1 MAHARSVAIAT
12 VVVTRNNESSQ
23 LGRARTGDMSGGNAD
38 LEMTPI
44 ALPKIP
50 ATAWAVLG
58 ILSFGRELT
67 GYDIKNWSDA
77 ILHFFYW
84 SPATSQ
90 IYTELRRLED
100 LGLVSS
106 RSIARDEVREKT
118 VYAITPLGTDAL
130 RTWQATVDAEAPVLK
145 HGVLLRI
152 WLGHL
157 AEPDRLRQQIADH
170 RSRLIDEL
178 TLAQESQ
185 QQADGQPDWAYPAL
199 VASWAVR
206 RIESEIE
213 LADAMLID
221 LDRLAQTR

>member
-1 MAHARSVAIAT
+1 
-12 VVVTRNNESSQ
+12 
-23 LGRARTGDMSGGNAD
+23 MSGGNT
-38 LEMTPI
+38 EVQSSNV

-106 RSIARDEVREKT
+106 RTVARDEVREKT
-118 VYAITPLGTDAL
+118 IYAITPLGTDAL
-130 RTWQATVDAEAPVLK
+130 RSWQATVDAEAPVLK

-157 AEPDRLRQQIADH
+157 AEPARLREQIADH
-170 RSRLIDEL
+170 RARLIEEL
-178 TLAQESQ
+178 TSAQESQ
-185 QQADGQPDWAYPAL
+185 RQADAQPDWAYPAL

-213 LADAMLID
+213 LADSMLID
-221 LDRLAQTR
+221 LDRLAQRR

>member
-1 MAHARSVAIAT
+1 
-12 VVVTRNNESSQ
+12 
-23 LGRARTGDMSGGNAD
+23 MSGGNTDLQAAD
-38 LEMTPI
+38 I

-106 RSIARDEVREKT
+106 RTVARDEVRDKT
-118 VYAITPLGTDAL
+118 VYAITPIGTEAL
-130 RTWQATVDAEAPVLK
+130 RSWQATVDAEAPVLK

-157 AEPDRLRQQIADH
+157 AEPDRLREQVADH
-170 RSRLIDEL
+170 RTRLLAEL
-178 TLAQESQ
+178 AAAKESQ
-185 QQADGQPDWAYPAL
+185 EQADTQPDWAYPAL

-213 LADAMLID
+213 LTDSMLID
-221 LDRLAQTR
+221 LNRLANNR

>member
-1 MAHARSVAIAT
+1 
-12 VVVTRNNESSQ
+12 
-23 LGRARTGDMSGGNAD
+23 MSGGNVDLQAAD
-38 LEMTPI
+38 I

-106 RSIARDEVREKT
+106 RTVARDEVRDKT
-118 VYAITPLGTDAL
+118 VYAITPIGTEAL
-130 RTWQATVDAEAPVLK
+130 RSWQATVDAEAPVLK

-157 AEPDRLRQQIADH
+157 AEPDRLREQIAEH
-170 RSRLIDEL
+170 HARLLAEL
-178 TLAQESQ
+178 TAAKESQ
-185 QQADGQPDWAYPAL
+185 QQADAQPDWAYPAL

-213 LADAMLID
+213 LTDSMLID
-221 LDRLAQTR
+221 LDRLANNR

>member
-1 MAHARSVAIAT
+1 
-12 VVVTRNNESSQ
+12 
-23 LGRARTGDMSGGNAD
+23 MSGGNAD
-38 LEMTPI
+38 LQAADI

-106 RSIARDEVREKT
+106 RTVARDEVRDKT
-118 VYAITPLGTDAL
+118 VYAITPIGTEAL
-130 RTWQATVDAEAPVLK
+130 RSWQATVDAEAPVLK

-157 AEPDRLRQQIADH
+157 AEPDRLREQIAEH
-170 RSRLIDEL
+170 RARLHAELAAAKESRE
-178 TLAQESQ
+178 
-185 QQADGQPDWAYPAL
+185 QADAQPDWAYPAL

-213 LADAMLID
+213 LTDSMLID
-221 LDRLAQTR
+221 LDRLANNR

>member
-1 MAHARSVAIAT
+1 
-12 VVVTRNNESSQ
+12 
-23 LGRARTGDMSGGNAD
+23 MSGGNAD
-38 LEMTPI
+38 LKTADI

-67 GYDIKNWSDA
+67 GYEIKNWSDA

-106 RSIARDEVREKT
+106 RTITRDEVRDKT
-118 VYAITPLGTDAL
+118 VYAITPVGTEAL
-130 RTWQATVDAEAPVLK
+130 RSWQATVDAEAPVLK

-157 AEPDRLRQQIADH
+157 AEPDRLREQISAHHD
-170 RSRLIDEL
+170 RLLSEL
-178 TLAQESQ
+178 AAAKESQ
-185 QQADGQPDWAYPAL
+185 EQADAQPDWAYPAL

-206 RIESEIE
+206 RIESEID
-213 LADAMLID
+213 LTHSMLID
-221 LDRLAQTR
+221 LDRLANNR

>member
-1 MAHARSVAIAT
+1 
-12 VVVTRNNESSQ
+12 
-23 LGRARTGDMSGGNAD
+23 MSGGNAD
-38 LEMTPI
+38 LKTDDVVV
-44 ALPKIP
+44 PKIP

-90 IYTELRRLED
+90 IYTELRRLEE
-100 LGLVSS
+100 LGLVTS
-106 RSIARDEVREKT
+106 RTIARDDVREKT
-118 VYAITPLGTDAL
+118 VYAITENGVSAL
-130 RTWQATVDAEAPVLK
+130 QNWQADVNAEAPVLK
-145 HGVLLRI
+145 HGVLLRV

-157 AEPDRLRQQIADH
+157 AEPDRLREQILVH
-170 RSRLIDEL
+170 RVRLLDEL
-178 TLAQESQ
+178 EAAKDSST
-185 QQADGQPDWAYPAL
+185 QADAQPDWAYPAL

-213 LADAMLID
+213 LTDAMLVD
-221 LDRLAQTR
+221 LDRLAQNR

>member
-1 MAHARSVAIAT
+1 
-12 VVVTRNNESSQ
+12 
-23 LGRARTGDMSGGNAD
+23 MSGGNAD
-38 LEMTPI
+38 LQAADI

-106 RSIARDEVREKT
+106 RTVARDEVRDKT
-118 VYAITPLGTDAL
+118 VYAITPIGTEAL
-130 RTWQATVDAEAPVLK
+130 RSWQATVDAEAPVLK

-157 AEPDRLRQQIADH
+157 AEPDRLREQIAEH
-170 RSRLIDEL
+170 HARLLAEL
-178 TLAQESQ
+178 ASAKESQ
-185 QQADGQPDWAYPAL
+185 EQADAQPDWAYPAL

-213 LADAMLID
+213 LTDSMLID
-221 LDRLAQTR
+221 LNRLANNR

>member
-1 MAHARSVAIAT
+1 
-12 VVVTRNNESSQ
+12 
-23 LGRARTGDMSGGNAD
+23 MSGGNVDLQAAD
-38 LEMTPI
+38 I

-106 RSIARDEVREKT
+106 RTVARDEVRDKT
-118 VYAITPLGTDAL
+118 VYAITPIGTEAL
-130 RTWQATVDAEAPVLK
+130 RSWQATVDAEAPVLK

-157 AEPDRLRQQIADH
+157 AEPDRLRKQIAEH
-170 RSRLIDEL
+170 HARLLAEL
-178 TLAQESQ
+178 TAAKESQ
-185 QQADGQPDWAYPAL
+185 KQADAQPDWAYPAL

-206 RIESEIE
+206 RIESELE
-213 LADAMLID
+213 LTDSMLID
-221 LDRLAQTR
+221 LDRLANNR

>member
-1 MAHARSVAIAT
+1 
-12 VVVTRNNESSQ
+12 
-23 LGRARTGDMSGGNAD
+23 MSGGNAD
-38 LEMTPI
+38 LQAADI

-106 RSIARDEVREKT
+106 RTVARDEVRDKT
-118 VYAITPLGTDAL
+118 VYAITPIGTEAL
-130 RTWQATVDAEAPVLK
+130 RSWQATVDAEAPVLK

-157 AEPDRLRQQIADH
+157 AEPDRLREQIAEH
-170 RSRLIDEL
+170 RARLHAEL
-178 TLAQESQ
+178 AAAKESQ
-185 QQADGQPDWAYPAL
+185 EQADAQPDWAYPAL

-213 LADAMLID
+213 LTDSMLID
-221 LDRLAQTR
+221 LDRLANNR

>member
-1 MAHARSVAIAT
+1 
-12 VVVTRNNESSQ
+12 
-23 LGRARTGDMSGGNAD
+23 MSGGNTD
-38 LEMTPI
+38 LQAPAV

-67 GYDIKNWSDA
+67 GYDIKRWSDA

-106 RSIARDEVREKT
+106 RAVARDEVREKT
-118 VYAITPLGTDAL
+118 IYAITPLGTEAL
-130 RTWQATVDAEAPVLK
+130 RSWQATVDAEPPVLK
-145 HGVLLRI
+145 HGVLLRV

-157 AEPDRLRQQIADH
+157 AEPIRLREQIADH
-170 RSRLIDEL
+170 RARLIEEL
-178 TLAQESQ
+178 EAAEDSR
-185 QQADGQPDWAYPAL
+185 QQADAQPDWAYPAL

-206 RIESEIE
+206 RIEGEIE
-213 LADAMLID
+213 LADSMLID
-221 LDRLAQTR
+221 LDRLAQNR

>member
-1 MAHARSVAIAT
+1 
-12 VVVTRNNESSQ
+12 
-23 LGRARTGDMSGGNAD
+23 MSGGNAD
-38 LEMTPI
+38 LQAADL

-106 RSIARDEVREKT
+106 RTVARDEVRDKT
-118 VYAITPLGTDAL
+118 IYVITPIGTEAL
-130 RTWQATVDAEAPVLK
+130 RSWQATVDAEAPVLK

-157 AEPDRLRQQIADH
+157 AEPDRLREQIAEH
-170 RSRLIDEL
+170 RARLL
-178 TLAQESQ
+178 TERASAKESQ
-185 QQADGQPDWAYPAL
+185 EQADAQPDWAYPAL

-213 LADAMLID
+213 LTDSMLID
-221 LDRLAQTR
+221 LDRLANNR

>member
-1 MAHARSVAIAT
+1 
-12 VVVTRNNESSQ
+12 
-23 LGRARTGDMSGGNAD
+23 MSGGNAD
-38 LEMTPI
+38 LKT
-44 ALPKIP
+44 ADVVVPKIP

-90 IYTELRRLED
+90 IYTELRRLEE
-100 LGLVSS
+100 LGLVTS
-106 RSIARDEVREKT
+106 RTIARDDVREKT
-118 VYAITPLGTDAL
+118 VYAITENGVSAL
-130 RTWQATVDAEAPVLK
+130 QIWQADVNAEAPVLK
-145 HGVLLRI
+145 HGVLLRV

-157 AEPDRLRQQIADH
+157 AEPDRLREQILVH
-170 RSRLIDEL
+170 RVRLLDEL
-178 TLAQESQ
+178 EAAKDSST
-185 QQADGQPDWAYPAL
+185 QADAQPDWAYPAL

-213 LADAMLID
+213 LTDAMLVD
-221 LDRLAQTR
+221 LDRLAQNR

>member
-1 MAHARSVAIAT
+1 
-12 VVVTRNNESSQ
+12 
-23 LGRARTGDMSGGNAD
+23 MSGGNAD
-38 LEMTPI
+38 LQATNV

-67 GYDIKNWSDA
+67 GYDVKNWSDA

-100 LGLVSS
+100 LGLVKS
-106 RSIARDEVREKT
+106 RAVARDEVRDKT
-118 VYAITPLGTDAL
+118 VYAITPLGTEAL
-130 RTWQATVDAEAPVLK
+130 RGWQATVDAEAPVLK

-157 AEPDRLRQQIADH
+157 AEPSRLREQIADH
-170 RSRLIDEL
+170 RARLFEEL
-178 TLAQESQ
+178 TAAQESQ
-185 QQADGQPDWAYPAL
+185 EQADAQPDWAYPAL

-206 RIESEIE
+206 RIETEIE
-213 LADAMLID
+213 LADTMLID
-221 LDRLAQTR
+221 LDRLAQNR

>member
-1 MAHARSVAIAT
+1 
-12 VVVTRNNESSQ
+12 
-23 LGRARTGDMSGGNAD
+23 MSGGNAD
-38 LEMTPI
+38 LQAADI

-106 RSIARDEVREKT
+106 RTVARDEVRDKT
-118 VYAITPLGTDAL
+118 IYAITPIGTEAL
-130 RTWQATVDAEAPVLK
+130 RSWQATVDAEAPVLK

-157 AEPDRLRQQIADH
+157 AEPDRLREQIAEH
-170 RSRLIDEL
+170 RARLHAEL
-178 TLAQESQ
+178 TAAKESQ
-185 QQADGQPDWAYPAL
+185 EQADAQPDWAYPAL

-213 LADAMLID
+213 LTDSMLID
-221 LDRLAQTR
+221 LDRLANNR

>member
-1 MAHARSVAIAT
+1 
-12 VVVTRNNESSQ
+12 
-23 LGRARTGDMSGGNAD
+23 MSGGNAD
-38 LEMTPI
+38 LKTADI

-106 RSIARDEVREKT
+106 RTVARDEIRDKT
-118 VYAITPLGTDAL
+118 LYAITPIGTEAL
-130 RTWQATVDAEAPVLK
+130 RSWQATVDAEVPVLK

-157 AEPDRLRQQIADH
+157 AEPDRLREQIADH
-170 RSRLIDEL
+170 HARLLSEL
-178 TLAQESQ
+178 AAAKESQ
-185 QQADGQPDWAYPAL
+185 EQADAQPDWAYPAL

-213 LADAMLID
+213 LTDSMLID
-221 LDRLAQTR
+221 LDRLANNR

>member
-1 MAHARSVAIAT
+1 
-12 VVVTRNNESSQ
+12 
-23 LGRARTGDMSGGNAD
+23 MSGGNTDLQAAD
-38 LEMTPI
+38 I
-44 ALPKIP
+44 SLPKIP

-106 RSIARDEVREKT
+106 RTVARDEVRDKT
-118 VYAITPLGTDAL
+118 IYAITPIGTEAL
-130 RTWQATVDAEAPVLK
+130 RRWQATVDAEAPVLN

-157 AEPDRLRQQIADH
+157 AEPDRLREQIADH
-170 RSRLIDEL
+170 HARLLSEL
-178 TLAQESQ
+178 AAAKESQ
-185 QQADGQPDWAYPAL
+185 EQADAQPDWAYPAL

-213 LADAMLID
+213 LTDSMLID
-221 LDRLAQTR
+221 LDRLANNR

>member
-1 MAHARSVAIAT
+1 
-12 VVVTRNNESSQ
+12 
-23 LGRARTGDMSGGNAD
+23 MSGGNAD
-38 LEMTPI
+38 LQATNV

-67 GYDIKNWSDA
+67 GYDVKNWSDA

-100 LGLVSS
+100 LGLVKS
-106 RSIARDEVREKT
+106 RPVARDEVRDKT
-118 VYAITPLGTDAL
+118 VYAITPLGTEAL
-130 RTWQATVDAEAPVLK
+130 RGWQATVDAEAPVLK

-157 AEPDRLRQQIADH
+157 AEPSRLREQIADH
-170 RSRLIDEL
+170 RARLFEEL
-178 TLAQESQ
+178 TAAQESQ
-185 QQADGQPDWAYPAL
+185 EQADAQPDWAYPAL

-206 RIESEIE
+206 RMETEIE
-213 LADAMLID
+213 LADTMLID
-221 LDRLAQTR
+221 LDRLAQNR

>member
-1 MAHARSVAIAT
+1 
-12 VVVTRNNESSQ
+12 
-23 LGRARTGDMSGGNAD
+23 MSGGNTDLQAAD
-38 LEMTPI
+38 I
-44 ALPKIP
+44 SLPKIP

-106 RSIARDEVREKT
+106 RSVARDEVRDKT
-118 VYAITPLGTDAL
+118 VYAITPIGIEAL
-130 RTWQATVDAEAPVLK
+130 RSWQATVDAEAPVLK

-157 AEPDRLRQQIADH
+157 AEPDRLREQITEHHA
-170 RSRLIDEL
+170 RLLAEL
-178 TLAQESQ
+178 AAARESQ
-185 QQADGQPDWAYPAL
+185 EKADAEPDWAYPAL

-206 RIESEIE
+206 RIQSEIE
-213 LADAMLID
+213 LTGSMLID
-221 LDRLAQTR
+221 LDRLANNR

>member
-1 MAHARSVAIAT
+1 
-12 VVVTRNNESSQ
+12 
-23 LGRARTGDMSGGNAD
+23 MSGGNTD
-38 LEMTPI
+38 LQAANI

-106 RSIARDEVREKT
+106 RSVARDEVRDKT
-118 VYAITPLGTDAL
+118 VYAITPIGTEAL
-130 RTWQATVDAEAPVLK
+130 RSWQATVDAEAPVLK

-157 AEPDRLRQQIADH
+157 AEPDRLREQISEHHD
-170 RSRLIDEL
+170 RLLAEL
-178 TLAQESQ
+178 AAARESQ
-185 QQADGQPDWAYPAL
+185 EQADAEPDWAYPAL

-206 RIESEIE
+206 RIQTEIE
-213 LADAMLID
+213 LTDSMLID
-221 LDRLAQTR
+221 LDRLANNR

>member
-1 MAHARSVAIAT
+1 
-12 VVVTRNNESSQ
+12 
-23 LGRARTGDMSGGNAD
+23 MSRGNAD
-38 LEMTPI
+38 LQAADI

-106 RSIARDEVREKT
+106 RTVARDEVRDKT
-118 VYAITPLGTDAL
+118 VYAITPIGTEAL
-130 RTWQATVDAEAPVLK
+130 RSWQATVDAEAPVLK

-157 AEPDRLRQQIADH
+157 AEPDRLREQIAEH
-170 RSRLIDEL
+170 HARLLAEL
-178 TLAQESQ
+178 TSAKESQ
-185 QQADGQPDWAYPAL
+185 EQADAQPDWAYPAL

-213 LADAMLID
+213 LTDSMLID
-221 LDRLAQTR
+221 LDRLAYYR

>member
-1 MAHARSVAIAT
+1 
-12 VVVTRNNESSQ
+12 
-23 LGRARTGDMSGGNAD
+23 MSGGNVDLQAAD
-38 LEMTPI
+38 I

-106 RSIARDEVREKT
+106 RTVARDEVRDKT
-118 VYAITPLGTDAL
+118 VYAITPIGTEAL
-130 RTWQATVDAEAPVLK
+130 RSWQATVDAEAPVLK

-157 AEPDRLRQQIADH
+157 AEPDRLRKQIAEH
-170 RSRLIDEL
+170 HARLLAEL
-178 TLAQESQ
+178 TAAKESQ
-185 QQADGQPDWAYPAL
+185 KQADAQPDWAYPAL

-213 LADAMLID
+213 LTDSMLID
-221 LDRLAQTR
+221 LDRLANNR

>member
-1 MAHARSVAIAT
+1 
-12 VVVTRNNESSQ
+12 
-23 LGRARTGDMSGGNAD
+23 MSGGNTD
-38 LEMTPI
+38 LQATNV

-67 GYDIKNWSDA
+67 GYDIKRWSDA

-100 LGLVSS
+100 LGLVRS
-106 RSIARDEVREKT
+106 RAVARDEVREKT
-118 VYAITPLGTDAL
+118 IYAITPLGTDAL

-145 HGVLLRI
+145 HGVLLRV

-157 AEPDRLRQQIADH
+157 AEPTRLRQQIADH
-170 RSRLIDEL
+170 RARLIEEL
-178 TLAQESQ
+178 AAAEDSR
-185 QQADGQPDWAYPAL
+185 QQADAQPDWAYPAL
-199 VASWAVR
+199 VASWAAR
-206 RIESEIE
+206 RIEGEIE
-213 LADAMLID
+213 LADSMLID
-221 LDRLAQTR
+221 LDRLAQNR

>member
-1 MAHARSVAIAT
+1 
-12 VVVTRNNESSQ
+12 
-23 LGRARTGDMSGGNAD
+23 MSGGNTD
-38 LEMTPI
+38 LQAANI

-106 RSIARDEVREKT
+106 RSVARDEVRDKT
-118 VYAITPLGTDAL
+118 VYAITPIGTEAL
-130 RTWQATVDAEAPVLK
+130 RSWQATVDAEAPVLK

-157 AEPDRLRQQIADH
+157 AEPDRLREQISEHHA
-170 RSRLIDEL
+170 RLLAEL
-178 TLAQESQ
+178 AAARESQ
-185 QQADGQPDWAYPAL
+185 EQADAEPDWAYPAL

-206 RIESEIE
+206 RIQTEIE
-213 LADAMLID
+213 LTDSMLID
-221 LDRLAQTR
+221 LDRLANNR

>member
-1 MAHARSVAIAT
+1 
-12 VVVTRNNESSQ
+12 
-23 LGRARTGDMSGGNAD
+23 MSGGNAD
-38 LEMTPI
+38 LQAADI

-77 ILHFFYW
+77 ILRFFYW

-106 RSIARDEVREKT
+106 RTVARDEVRDKT
-118 VYAITPLGTDAL
+118 VYAITPIGTEAL
-130 RTWQATVDAEAPVLK
+130 RSWQATVDAEAPVLK

-157 AEPDRLRQQIADH
+157 AEPDRLREQIAEH
-170 RSRLIDEL
+170 HARLLAEL
-178 TLAQESQ
+178 AAAKESQ
-185 QQADGQPDWAYPAL
+185 EQADAQPEWAYPAL

-213 LADAMLID
+213 LTDSMLID
-221 LDRLAQTR
+221 LDRLANNR

>member
-1 MAHARSVAIAT
+1 
-12 VVVTRNNESSQ
+12 
-23 LGRARTGDMSGGNAD
+23 MSGGNAYLQAAD
-38 LEMTPI
+38 I

-106 RSIARDEVREKT
+106 RTVARDEVRDKT
-118 VYAITPLGTDAL
+118 VYAITPIGTEAL
-130 RTWQATVDAEAPVLK
+130 RSWQATVDAEAPVLK

-157 AEPDRLRQQIADH
+157 AEPDRLREQIAEH
-170 RSRLIDEL
+170 HARLLAEL
-178 TLAQESQ
+178 TAAKESQ
-185 QQADGQPDWAYPAL
+185 EQADAQPDWAYPAL

-213 LADAMLID
+213 LTDSMLID
-221 LDRLAQTR
+221 LDRLANNR

>member
-1 MAHARSVAIAT
+1 
-12 VVVTRNNESSQ
+12 
-23 LGRARTGDMSGGNAD
+23 MSGGNVDLQAAD
-38 LEMTPI
+38 I

-106 RSIARDEVREKT
+106 RTVARDEVRDKT
-118 VYAITPLGTDAL
+118 VYAITPIGTEAL
-130 RTWQATVDAEAPVLK
+130 RSWQATVDAEAPVLK

-157 AEPDRLRQQIADH
+157 AEPDRLREQLAEH
-170 RSRLIDEL
+170 HARLLAEL
-178 TLAQESQ
+178 TAAKESQ
-185 QQADGQPDWAYPAL
+185 EQADAQPDWAYPAL

-206 RIESEIE
+206 RIESELE
-213 LADAMLID
+213 LTDSMLID
-221 LDRLAQTR
+221 LDRLANNR

>member
-1 MAHARSVAIAT
+1 
-12 VVVTRNNESSQ
+12 
-23 LGRARTGDMSGGNAD
+23 MSGGNAVLKNTD
-38 LEMTPI
+38 LVV
-44 ALPKIP
+44 PKIP

-90 IYTELRRLED
+90 IYTELRRLEE
-100 LGLVSS
+100 LGLATS
-106 RSIARDEVREKT
+106 RTIARDDVREKT
-118 VYAITPLGTDAL
+118 VYAITENGVTAL
-130 RTWQATVDAEAPVLK
+130 QNWQADVSAEAPVLK
-145 HGVLLRI
+145 HGVLLRV

-157 AEPDRLRQQIADH
+157 AEPDRLREQILDH
-170 RSRLIDEL
+170 RFRLLDEL
-178 TLAQESQ
+178 DAAKDSSA
-185 QQADGQPDWAYPAL
+185 QADAQPGWVYPAL

-213 LADAMLID
+213 LTDAMLVD
-221 LDRLAQTR
+221 LNRLAQKR

>member
-1 MAHARSVAIAT
+1 
-12 VVVTRNNESSQ
+12 
-23 LGRARTGDMSGGNAD
+23 MSGGNAD
-38 LEMTPI
+38 LQAADI

-106 RSIARDEVREKT
+106 RTVARDEVRDKT
-118 VYAITPLGTDAL
+118 IYAITPIGTEAL
-130 RTWQATVDAEAPVLK
+130 RSWQATVDAEAPVLK

-157 AEPDRLRQQIADH
+157 AEPDRLREQIAEH
-170 RSRLIDEL
+170 HARLLAEL
-178 TLAQESQ
+178 TAAKESQ
-185 QQADGQPDWAYPAL
+185 EQADAQPDWAYPAL

-213 LADAMLID
+213 LTDSMLID
-221 LDRLAQTR
+221 LDRLANNR

>member
-1 MAHARSVAIAT
+1 
-12 VVVTRNNESSQ
+12 
-23 LGRARTGDMSGGNAD
+23 MSGGNAD
-38 LEMTPI
+38 LQAADI

-106 RSIARDEVREKT
+106 RTVARDEVRDKT
-118 VYAITPLGTDAL
+118 VYAITPIGTEAL
-130 RTWQATVDAEAPVLK
+130 RSWQATVDAEAPVLK

-157 AEPDRLRQQIADH
+157 AEPDRLREQIAEH
-170 RSRLIDEL
+170 RARLHAELAAAKESRE
-178 TLAQESQ
+178 
-185 QQADGQPDWAYPAL
+185 QADAQPDWAYPAL

-213 LADAMLID
+213 LTDSMLID
-221 LDRLAQTR
+221 LNRLANNR

>member
-1 MAHARSVAIAT
+1 
-12 VVVTRNNESSQ
+12 
-23 LGRARTGDMSGGNAD
+23 MSGGNTD
-38 LEMTPI
+38 LQATNV

-90 IYTELRRLED
+90 IYTELRRIED
-100 LGLVSS
+100 LGLVRS
-106 RSIARDEVREKT
+106 RAVARDEVREKT
-118 VYAITPLGTDAL
+118 IYAITPLGTDAL

-145 HGVLLRI
+145 HGVLLRV

-157 AEPDRLRQQIADH
+157 AEPTRLRQQIADH
-170 RSRLIDEL
+170 RARLIEEL
-178 TLAQESQ
+178 AAAEDSR
-185 QQADGQPDWAYPAL
+185 QQADAQPDWAYPAL

-206 RIESEIE
+206 RIEGEIE
-213 LADAMLID
+213 LADSMLID
-221 LDRLAQTR
+221 LDRLAQNR

>member
-1 MAHARSVAIAT
+1 
-12 VVVTRNNESSQ
+12 
-23 LGRARTGDMSGGNAD
+23 MSGGNAD
-38 LEMTPI
+38 LQEADI

-106 RSIARDEVREKT
+106 RTVARDEVRDKT
-118 VYAITPLGTDAL
+118 VYAITPIGTEAL
-130 RTWQATVDAEAPVLK
+130 RSWQATVDAEAPILK

-157 AEPDRLRQQIADH
+157 AEPDRLREQIAEH
-170 RSRLIDEL
+170 HARLLAEL
-178 TLAQESQ
+178 TAAKESQ
-185 QQADGQPDWAYPAL
+185 EQADAQPDWAYPAL

-213 LADAMLID
+213 LTDSMLID
-221 LDRLAQTR
+221 LDRLANNR

>member
-1 MAHARSVAIAT
+1 
-12 VVVTRNNESSQ
+12 
-23 LGRARTGDMSGGNAD
+23 MSGGNAD
-38 LEMTPI
+38 LQAADI

-58 ILSFGRELT
+58 LLSFGRELT

-106 RSIARDEVREKT
+106 RTVARDEVRDKT
-118 VYAITPLGTDAL
+118 VYAITPIGTEAL
-130 RTWQATVDAEAPVLK
+130 RSWQATVDAEAPVLK

-157 AEPDRLRQQIADH
+157 AEPDRLREQIAEH
-170 RSRLIDEL
+170 RARLHAELAAAKESRE
-178 TLAQESQ
+178 
-185 QQADGQPDWAYPAL
+185 QADAQPDWAYPAL

-213 LADAMLID
+213 LTDSMLID
-221 LDRLAQTR
+221 LDRLANNR

>member
-1 MAHARSVAIAT
+1 
-12 VVVTRNNESSQ
+12 
-23 LGRARTGDMSGGNAD
+23 MSGGNAD
-38 LEMTPI
+38 LQAADI

-106 RSIARDEVREKT
+106 RTVARDEVRDKT
-118 VYAITPLGTDAL
+118 IYAITPIGTEAL
-130 RTWQATVDAEAPVLK
+130 RSWQATVDAEAPVLK

-157 AEPDRLRQQIADH
+157 AEPDRLREQIAEH
-170 RSRLIDEL
+170 RARLHAEL
-178 TLAQESQ
+178 TAAKESQ
-185 QQADGQPDWAYPAL
+185 EQADAQPDWAYPAL

-206 RIESEIE
+206 RIESEME
-213 LADAMLID
+213 LTDSMLID
-221 LDRLAQTR
+221 LDRLANNR